1 MSENVLTCPIRGK
14 LKIGALAK
22 DGLTI
27 SEEARRIDFI
37 KFLIK
42 RKYPKTNIEVETIV
56 IKDIGESGR
65 NKVRCDVIV
74 YKEPVDRVSALPL
87 NEKLKKAI
95 LIAEIKR
102 DAKKQKSGILNQLH
116 PALIQMPNT
125 SALGAY
131 WDDTTK
137 LLYAKNIVKK
147 DDNEFIEIIED
158 SLENLPP
165 FGKKYQSKTLKI
177 NDLSE
182 PDDLMGLLY
191 NVAHIMRSHGVND
204 DQLRYKES
212 VKLILA
218 RYCDE
223 IEAESKKD
231 NELSMQVFPGGDS
244 GFHKRIKKYYTLASK
259 RYSRAKSLFNPSA
272 ESELEERTLRAIIKL
287 IQGVYFRKA
296 TSEMMQQVFQSFVP
310 SVFKKNLDQY
320 FTPHT
325 LIETMVEM
333 VDIGPLDKIA
343 DPAMGTGDF
352 LTGAMDYRTN
362 KRDSDIIQRIF
373 GSDVDPKAYDLAVIN
388 MILNK
393 DGQSNLIR
401 EDSIE
406 HEGRWKEEMDIALCN
421 PPFGENSVETR
432 DSILEK
438 YDLGHE
444 WSWSTEEKKW
454 IKTDN
459 LLSKQQL
466 GILFIE
472 KCYKILDDY
481 GRMAIILPEGYLC
494 TYSYGYIRQWIL
506 SNFRIIS
513 LIELPRRI
521 FLKSDAD
528 LRSNILVAQK
538 LPEKELK
545 KLVKYNYPIHTEIVR
560 KVGYKLGSGFA
571 IIPSKDPE
579 TGVEIRDEN
588 NELIIDTDFKGV
600 VQRFKKF
607 SDKFKVYEPTAKQ
620 IKVKNDWTGG
630 SISDIIS
637 RVDLDIKPRR
647 LAIKALNNIR
657 EIKSKTHFKV
667 KDIAD
672 VITDLINLS
681 DDKYSRLEWKLVVG
695 QSIRAVEGTVIP
707 EYPQKAWE
715 IIDDKGYTFYKL
727 NNLDIVIGLVRPER
741 RNVGIHVD
749 SSDNVIASPDGV
761 SIVRLKSSNPV
772 DYLTQ
777 EWLYY
782 AMRLESS
789 RIQFWTESG
798 GTSYGKLS
806 KENIEQLLIE
816 IPSKETVI
824 EITNK
829 VKSWIDT
836 TSKSISTWENI
847 WSDKDKFPI
856 INSPIFGLEPTDF

>member
-1 MSENVLTCPIRGK
+1 
-14 LKIGALAK
+14 
-22 DGLTI
+22 
-27 SEEARRIDFI
+27 
-37 KFLIK
+37 
-42 RKYPKTNIEVETIV
+42 
-56 IKDIGESGR
+56 
-65 NKVRCDVIV
+65 
-74 YKEPVDRVSALPL
+74 
-87 NEKLKKAI
+87 
-95 LIAEIKR
+95 
-102 DAKKQKSGILNQLH
+102 
-116 PALIQMPNT
+116 MPNT

-131 WDDTTK
+131 WDDSTK
-137 LLYAKNIVKK
+137 LLYAKKIVKK
-147 DDNEFIEIIED
+147 EDNEFIEIIED

-165 FGKKYQSKTLKI
+165 FGKKYQSKSLKI

-231 NELSMQVFPGGDS
+231 KELNMQIFPGGDS
-244 GFHKRIKKYYTLASK
+244 GFFKRVKKYYVLASK
-259 RYSRAKSLFNPSA
+259 RYSRAKSLFSPSA
-272 ESELEERTLRAIIKL
+272 ESELEERTLRSIIKL

-296 TSEMMQQVFQSFVP
+296 TSETMQQVFQSFVP

-333 VDIGPLDKIA
+333 VEIGPLDKIA

-362 KRDSDIIQRIF
+362 RRDSDIIQRIF

-406 HEGRWKEEMDIALCN
+406 HEGRWRGEMDIALCN
-421 PPFGENSVETR
+421 PPFGEKSVETR
-432 DSILEK
+432 DTVLEK

-444 WSWSTEEKKW
+444 WVWSESEKKW

-459 LLSKQQL
+459 ILAKQQL

-472 KCYKILDDY
+472 KCFKILDNN

-506 SNFRIIS
+506 NNFRIIS

-545 KLVKYNYPIHTEIVR
+545 KLLKYDYPIHTEIVR

-571 IIPSKDPE
+571 VIPSKDSE

-588 NELIIDTDFKGV
+588 NEIVIDTDFKGV
-600 VQRFKKF
+600 VERFKKF
-607 SDKFKVYEPTAKQ
+607 SSKYKIFESVTKQ
-620 IKVKNDWTGG
+620 IKVKNTWEGG
-630 SISDIIS
+630 KITDITS
-637 RVDLDIKPRR
+637 REDLDIKPRR
-647 LAIKALNNIR
+647 LTIRALKNLR
-657 EIKSKTHFKV
+657 EIKSKKHFRL

-672 VITDLINLS
+672 IVTDLINLTE
-681 DDKYSRLEWKLVVG
+681 DQYSRVEWKLVVG

-727 NNLDIVIGLVRPER
+727 QNLDIVVGLVRPER
-741 RNVGIHVD
+741 RNIGLHVD
-749 SSDNVIASPDGV
+749 NSNNVIASPDGV
-761 SIVRLKSSNPV
+761 SIVRIKSESNPV
-772 DYLTQ
+772 SYLTQ

-782 AMRLESS
+782 TMRLESS

-806 KENIEQLLIE
+806 KDNIEQLTVE
-816 IPSKETVI
+816 IPSKEVVT
-824 EITNK
+824 EITKK
-829 VKSWIDT
+829 VRSWIET
-836 TSKSISTWENI
+836 TSQSLNTWENI

-856 INSPIFGLEPTDF
+856 VNSPIFGLEPTDF